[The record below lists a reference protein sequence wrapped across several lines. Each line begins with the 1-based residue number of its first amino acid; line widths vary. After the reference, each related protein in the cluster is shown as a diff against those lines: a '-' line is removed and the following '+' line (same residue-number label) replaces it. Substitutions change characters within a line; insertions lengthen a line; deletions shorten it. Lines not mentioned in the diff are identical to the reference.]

1 MGGCLRPGNEAAGER
16 PDYFSARVFPPRFT
30 LGSSRAVVGGHTGI
44 IPSGSPYLLGIL
56 NSRLAA
62 FMLRS
67 FVEETGTAD
76 GSRPGKILGQFPVSI
91 PDFDDPDDMVRHDR
105 MVALVTGMLNLHRHL
120 GLAASEE
127 EKRII
132 AQEIDS
138 TERQIDSLVYG
149 IYGLSVDEIAVVK
162 ETLATTKSPS

>member
-1 MGGCLRPGNEAAGER
+1 
-16 PDYFSARVFPPRFT
+16 
-30 LGSSRAVVGGHTGI
+30 
-44 IPSGSPYLLGIL
+44 
-56 NSRLAA
+56 
-62 FMLRS
+62 
-67 FVEETGTAD
+67 
-76 GSRPGKILGQFPVSI
+76 
-91 PDFDDPDDMVRHDR
+91 MVRHDR

-138 TERQIDSLVYG
+138 TDRQINSLVYG

-162 ETLATTKSPS
+162 ETLRRQNHRRKKRCSKKASGQTSFRKTA